1 MRESY
6 STNQRKVINNY
17 LIYNQTRFI
26 SAEEILNYMKDNNQT
41 VGTSTVYR
49 YLNLLEKQGVLRT
62 ETNNH
67 TKYYQYISGECSG
80 HFHLKCKK
88 CGKTVHLDC
97 KEFEDVNKHIAKEH
111 DFKLDHNTLIYGI
124 CNKCSKNI

>member
-17 LIYNQTRFI
+17 LIDNQSKFI

-49 YLNLLEKQGVLRT
+49 YLNLLEKQGVLST
-62 ETNNH
+62 ETHNH
-67 TKYYQYISGECSG
+67 TKYYQYRANSNLC
-80 HFHLKCKK
+80 HH
-88 CGKTVHLDC
+88 
-97 KEFEDVNKHIAKEH
+97 
-111 DFKLDHNTLIYGI
+111 
-124 CNKCSKNI
+124 